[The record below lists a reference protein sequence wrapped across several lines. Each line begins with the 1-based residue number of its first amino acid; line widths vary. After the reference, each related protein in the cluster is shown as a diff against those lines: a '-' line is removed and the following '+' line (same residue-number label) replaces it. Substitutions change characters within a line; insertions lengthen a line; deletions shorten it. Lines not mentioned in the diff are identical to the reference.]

1 MLTDPDATIESGKT
15 TEKGNSSIVASM
27 KGTEEFT

>member
-1 MLTDPDATIESGKT
+1 MLTDTDATIESGK